1 MKNYF
6 VGILSI
12 VLIASCTD
20 PKMQKVETLKTE
32 CIANHD
38 EVMPRMSEI
47 VEISSGI
54 KEMRAELDTDTT
66 DSAALIRKNLVL
78 QVELLDSAH
87 ESMMVW
93 MNEYVPDYDL
103 DHDADQSIKFYEEQ
117 KVRIA
122 EVKELMLKSI
132 EDGKNTLE
140 KME

>member
-12 VLIASCTD
+12 VFIASCTD

-32 CIANHD
+32 CIAIHD
-38 EVMPRMSEI
+38 EVMPRMGEI
-47 VEISSGI
+47 VEICSGI

-66 DSAALIRKNLVL
+66 DSAASIRKNLVL

-93 MNEYVPDYDL
+93 MNAYVPDYEL

-122 EVKELMLKSI
+122 EVKDLMLKSI
-132 EDGKNTLE
+132 EDGKTTLE

>member
-32 CIANHD
+32 CIAIHD